1 MRKALSLMLVLALV
15 AACGRS
21 ARAAAPT
28 PTLAPVNILTTTAT
42 PAAGTPTGAVATAL
56 RATPGAPVPVTV
68 IAGDGTP
75 LAAVFYPPV
84 IVTPVAGQKAPGVLL
99 LSMVAGSHADWD
111 AFARQLQAQGMA
123 ALALDYRGSGGSPG
137 PADWNKSVDDTRA
150 AWEALLARPEVDPQ
164 RAAIIGASI
173 GANLALIVGANN
185 SNVATVV
192 ALSPGTDFQGLQP
205 TGLLS
210 NFGQRPVYLIAS
222 ADDPYSYTSAQQM
235 APLLPAGEAFYYQ
248 TAGHGT
254 AMFGDPDLATRLL
267 GWLSVHIGTA
277 KG

>member
-1 MRKALSLMLVLALV
+1 LALA

-21 ARAAAPT
+21 AKAAPT
-28 PTLAPVNILTTTAT
+28 PTLAPVNIIAATAT
-42 PAAGTPTGAVATAL
+42 PAAGTPTGAVATAI
-56 RATPGAPVPVTV
+56 RPTPGAQVSVTV
-68 IAGDGTP
+68 TAGDGAQ
-75 LAAVFYPPV
+75 LAAAFYPPV
-84 IVTPVAGQKAPGVLL
+84 VVTPVAGQKAPGVLL
-99 LSMVAGSHADWD
+99 LSMYGGSHADWD

-267 GWLSVHIGTA
+267 GWLSVHIGSA